1 MLSSRPPPEITLTP
15 MARVPSLAERWRALE
30 LAGDGGF
37 FRSWAW
43 VQCQAAACSDAFVL
57 TVQRDGQ
64 DMALALLN
72 RAGGRFYLGESGDRR
87 HDALFIEHNGV
98 LLRRGAESILA
109 EALALLCDSRPVVLS
124 GVDAAHVRAAR
135 QAGLVVVAAER
146 FAPHVVLDALQ
157 GPFLASISAN
167 ARAQIGRS
175 MRLYGPEL
183 AIARAPGTETALAW
197 FGELVRLHQARWEAD
212 GHAGAFGTP
221 AMLRFHEELIRTA
234 HPCGQIDLLRVT
246 AGETDIGYLY
256 NLCQGGHVLAYQS
269 GFAPAAN
276 AHLKPGLVSHALAIE
291 HYRAAGAHIYDLL
304 AGAAR
309 YKTTL
314 APHAGTH
321 LYWVTLY
328 SRRSL
333 LGYARLCAGWAKRR
347 LGGAVRNTG
356 LM

>member
-1 MLSSRPPPEITLTP
+1 
-15 MARVPSLAERWRALE
+15 MARVPGLAERWRALE

-43 VQCQAAACSDAFVL
+43 VQCQAAACSDPYVL
-57 TVQRDGQ
+57 SVRDGSQ

-72 RAGGRFYLGESGDRR
+72 RVGGRFFLGESGDRR

-98 LLRRGAESILA
+98 LLRRGAEIILA
-109 EALALLCDSRPVVLS
+109 QALAVLCRRHPVTLS
-124 GVDAAHVRAAR
+124 GVDAAHMLAAR
-135 QAGLVVVAAER
+135 QAGLVVMAAER

-157 GPFLASISAN
+157 GPFLASVSAN
-167 ARAQIGRS
+167 ARAQISRS

-183 AIARAPGTETALAW
+183 VITRAPDTETALAW
-197 FGELVRLHQARWEAD
+197 FAEMVRLHQARWQAD
-212 GHAGAFGTP
+212 GHAGAFATT
-221 AMLRFHEELIRTA
+221 AMRRFHEELIRAA

-246 AGETDIGYLY
+246 AGETDVGYLY
-256 NLCQGGHVLAYQS
+256 NLCHGGHVLAYQS
-269 GFAPAAN
+269 GFAPADN
-276 AHLKPGLVSHALAIE
+276 PHLKPGLVSHALAIE

-309 YKTTL
+309 YKTSL
-314 APHAGTH
+314 APHAGTR
-321 LYWVTLY
+321 LYWITLY

-333 LGYARLCAGWAKRR
+333 LGHARLCVGWLKRR